1 MKNTKK
7 LMPQHTPLPW
17 MLGAAEQAEA
27 KLQKIGIG
35 LTLGGEPTYVPLQ
48 PVGAEWSYAAVGP
61 KKLIYAKAVAKK
73 LRHGPLRGAA
83 EFFCPGKL
91 YPGEVNPRWAI
102 KLIANKDGTPIM
114 PAPKATRSKT
124 GMKEFGDAICR
135 GLGVSPHWVS
145 FTDPNTPGSHV
156 LAMPLD
162 HDGDQWLSAPW
173 PIKKHL
179 RTLLPAEGPSGLRL
193 PLQHFPENVTRR
205 ILSIEW
211 RGPTPAVFFPP
222 LLQSAF
228 LELLGSVNV
237 ASAFAG
243 EKPPS
248 LEGYVPSDEQGI
260 WTVLGVT
267 ADPGVLE
274 INLPA
279 CDTWADYYKWLT
291 EVTTACES
299 AGLRSWKEP
308 KNDDPAGT
316 GGGNHILWGGA
327 TLDTNPFF
335 TRPAWLAAIL
345 RHWQRHPSLAYLFTG
360 CYVGASSQAPRPDES
375 ARDLYD
381 LEMAYRFLEGLPPGD
396 HRQLIN
402 ETLRH
407 LHTDVT
413 GNSHR
418 SDISFDKFWNA
429 SWPGG
434 ALGLI
439 EFRAVESLPRADWMA
454 AVALLLVALA
464 ARALDDKKPRP
475 LKIFGDALHDKFFLP
490 SVLWV
495 DFQSVL
501 AELAASG
508 IPLQEDVYRDIWSW
522 RFPSLLEWKSGSAS
536 LSIRKALEG
545 WPLLCE
551 TPVEGGTTSRFVDT
565 SMQRLE
571 FAAGGDFAETH
582 DVYVAGRLLPLRPL
596 PDHGHLAGLRF
607 RRSNLYPS
615 LHPGIPPQLPLL
627 ISLLNKKTHRVVAV
641 FSLDHKTPRFQ
652 KVSAPAAGKL
662 GGPPCLARKKTDITY
677 DLRLT

>member
-1 MKNTKK
+1 
-7 LMPQHTPLPW
+7 
-17 MLGAAEQAEA
+17 MLDAAERAGE
-27 KLQKIGIG
+27 KLRKSGIA
-35 LTLGGEPTYVPLQ
+35 LTLGGEPTYVPVN

-61 KKLIYAKAVAKK
+61 KKLTYAKAVAKK
-73 LRHGPLRGAA
+73 LRNGPMRGAA

-102 KLIANKDGTPIM
+102 KLITNRDG
-114 PAPKATRSKT
+114 APLGAVAGPRQAKT
-124 GMKEFGDAICR
+124 GIKEFGDAICR
-135 GLGVSPHWVS
+135 VLGVSPHWVS
-145 FTDPNTPGSHV
+145 FTDPNDPASHV

-162 HDGDQWLSAPW
+162 HDGSQWLSAPW
-173 PIKKHL
+173 PIKKPL

-205 ILSIEW
+205 VLSIEW
-211 RGPTPAVFFPP
+211 RGPTPSVFFPP
-222 LLQSAF
+222 LLQPAF
-228 LELLGSVNV
+228 LELLAAVN
-237 ASAFAG
+237 AAAPYAG

-248 LEGYVPSDEQGI
+248 LEGYVPSDERGL
-260 WTVLGVT
+260 WTVLGIT

-279 CDTWADYYKWLT
+279 CESWHDYAKWLT
-291 EVTTACES
+291 EVTAACEAS
-299 AGLRSWKEP
+299 GLRSWKDP
-308 KNDDPAGT
+308 KNEDPAGT

-327 TLDTNPFF
+327 TLDDNPFF
-335 TRPAWLAAIL
+335 TRPGWLAAIL
-345 RHWQRHPSLAYLFTG
+345 RRWQRHPSLAYLFTG

-418 SDISFDKFWNA
+418 SEISFDKFWNT

-439 EFRAVESLPRADWMA
+439 EFRAVESLPRADWMS

-464 ARALDDKKPRP
+464 ARSLDDKNPRP
-475 LKIFGDALHDKFFLP
+475 LKVFGDALHDTFFLP
-490 SVLWV
+490 SALWA

-501 AELAASG
+501 ADLAAAG
-508 IPLQEDVYRDIWSW
+508 IPLQEDVYQAIWNW
-522 RFPSLLEWKSGSAS
+522 RFPCLLEWQAGHAS
-536 LSIRKALEG
+536 LTVRKALEG

-551 TPVEGGTTSRFVDT
+551 TPIEGGTTSRFVDT

-571 FAAGGDFAETH
+571 FAAGGDFAGTH
-582 DVYVAGRLLPLRPL
+582 EIYVAGRLLPLRAL

-615 LHPGIPPQLPLL
+615 LHPGIPPQLPL
-627 ISLLNKKTHRVVAV
+627 IVSILNKKTHRVVGI
-641 FSLDHKTPRFQ
+641 FSLDHKSPRFQ
-652 KVSAPAAGKL
+652 KVTSPAAGKL
-662 GGPPCLARKKTDITY
+662 GGSPCLARKKSDITY
-677 DLRLT
+677 DLRLE